1 MSDLRQHPSRR
12 ATRRHLEWRTSS
24 GTAWVVASLILTIVA
39 PLSKAQDAGP
49 PAGSKVYPAAI
60 FPFEERGASVKNYGS
75 QAGDILFARL
85 VADPGLVL
93 VDRAEL
99 ARTLQEQELN
109 ASGMVKPGD
118 ATRLGQLTGAKLLIT
133 GSVFQV
139 DKTIYLVAKVIG
151 TETGRV
157 LGASVQGNSADDFAP
172 LVEKLS
178 DKVVEVLTRQANELV
193 ASATPSSDRI
203 AALKQALPAGKRPA
217 VRISITERHV
227 GQPTIDPAAETEVA
241 LYCKEL
247 GFQVLDPARS
257 TDGKAD
263 VVLSGEGF
271 SEFAGRHGNLV
282 SVKARVEIKA
292 VDRRTGVVLAVDRQT
307 ARVVDLTEQIAGKA
321 ALQAAAAA
329 IAERMLPRLIPVEK

>member
-1 MSDLRQHPSRR
+1 LALLVLTLAARP
-12 ATRRHLEWRTSS
+12 
-24 GTAWVVASLILTIVA
+24 GTAQEAGAHSG
-39 PLSKAQDAGP
+39 PKA
-49 PAGSKVYPAAI
+49 YPAAI
-60 FPFEERGASVKNYGS
+60 FPFEERGASVKQFGA

-85 VADPGLVL
+85 AAEPGLVL

-157 LGASVQGNSADDFAP
+157 LGASVQGNSSDDFAP

-178 DKVVEVLTRQANELV
+178 AKVVEVATRQANQLV
-193 ASATPSSDRI
+193 ADPIPTTDRI

-217 VRISITERHV
+217 VRISIHERHV
-227 GQPTIDPAAETEVA
+227 GHPTIDPAAETEVA

-247 GFQVLDPARS
+247 GFAVLDPATS

-263 VVLSGEGF
+263 VILSGEGF

-321 ALQAAAAA
+321 ALQEAAAA
-329 IAERMLPRLIPVEK
+329 IAERMLPRLAQVEK